1 MDHRWEGRVGSEG
14 QDWQLR
20 VNGVF
25 HSKRIFVIP
34 ETKGINTLQV
44 NKYILSNSCSFVFL
58 YAWKKKF
65 LLFFLS
71 FLLPSPQPI
80 IFSTT
85 TPPPPHPRRLSV
97 SFSSVLLSDVSP
109 LKEKKKKKLW
119 WKAKEC
125 NPGPCESLSL
135 HTPCSLT
142 WSPFIWAQFATERKH
157 RVILRYLTLIY
168 LYQWPHL

>member
-44 NKYILSNSCSFVFL
+44 NKYILSNSCSSVFL
-58 YAWKKKF
+58 YAWKNKF

-71 FLLPSPQPI
+71 FLLPSPYPI

-85 TPPPPHPRRLSV
+85 TPPPSV
-97 SFSSVLLSDVSP
+97 SQSHSLLFCYLMSLL
-109 LKEKKKKKLW
+109 LKKKKKKLW